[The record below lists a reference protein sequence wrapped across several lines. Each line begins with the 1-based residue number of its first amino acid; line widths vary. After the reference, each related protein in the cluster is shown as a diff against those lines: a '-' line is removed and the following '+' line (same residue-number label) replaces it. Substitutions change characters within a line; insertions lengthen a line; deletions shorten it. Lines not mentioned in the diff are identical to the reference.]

1 MTRYVYCLTI
11 YGLWLRPALSRFPVG
26 IPAIQ
31 AGTEAIPYE
40 IGNFPAD
47 ASPGPVAGVERV
59 ALRRQMSS
67 GQPTGRWR
75 ASPMATGAALG
86 SEWPERRSQRR
97 SGRAIQFPGDD
108 EIWLPEWSGKLGG
121 AVGRSVARGSWGQ
134 SFGLRHQAR
143 WRKVWC
149 RGGCQFSA
157 TERAHKRNAGRLTR
171 NGGGRVWSR
180 PPRKLLQM
188 EPNGKK
194 PIKMRVV

>member
-1 MTRYVYCLTI
+1 MDTQYGEVAPFYPLKINKSSYFDKMTRYVYCLTI

-86 SEWPERRSQRR
+86 SEWPERRIQRR
-97 SGRAIQFPGDD
+97 FGRTIQFCGVTKPGCRNGAATWA
-108 EIWLPEWSGKLGG
+108 ECSG
-121 AVGRSVARGSWGQ
+121 GRSVARGSWGKPV
-134 SFGLRHQAR
+134 F
-143 WRKVWC
+143 
-149 RGGCQFSA
+149 
-157 TERAHKRNAGRLTR
+157 RLTASSQLAESLAR
-171 NGGGRVWSR
+171 GRVPIQRDGTSTQAERR
-180 PPRKLLQM
+180 P
-188 EPNGKK
+188 G
-194 PIKMRVV
+194 

>member
-97 SGRAIQFPGDD
+97 SGRTIQFPGDD
-108 EIWLPEWSGKLGG
+108 EIWLPDGAASWAERWAVRSRGGLGASLSAYGIKPVGGKSGAGVG
-121 AVGRSVARGSWGQ
+121 ANSARRNGHTSAT
-134 SFGLRHQAR
+134 QAR
-143 WRKVWC
+143 
-149 RGGCQFSA
+149 
-157 TERAHKRNAGRLTR
+157 
-171 NGGGRVWSR
+171 
-180 PPRKLLQM
+180 
-188 EPNGKK
+188 
-194 PIKMRVV
+194 